1 VCDRGRCRGLRAV
14 PGGGGTLLAAGGAGD
29 PDATDTPPVQRF
41 VLPAGTRRVSW
52 RLTCVAPSGCA
63 LDGSSKDA
71 RERDPVGHPAILS
84 LYELQWR

>member
-1 VCDRGRCRGLRAV
+1 
-14 PGGGGTLLAAGGAGD
+14 
-29 PDATDTPPVQRF
+29 VQRF
-41 VLPAGTRRVSW
+41 ALPAGTRRVSW